1 MILFY
6 RALTNLFY
14 PILVLIIFFRKL
26 AKKEDQKRYKEK
38 IFSSNYN
45 VKKNNKLKLI
55 WFHAASIGELKSIIP
70 IIDQLNVRENSLEFL
85 VTTITLSSANLAKIK
100 FKNNNNIH
108 HRFIPIDVKF
118 LIVKFLDLWK
128 PKAIFL
134 VDSEIWPNLISVVK
148 EKKIP
153 LAILN
158 ARITNKTFNRWRFV
172 SSFAESLFGSFDL
185 CLTSNFETKEYL
197 ENLNAKN
204 IHYIGNIKFCE
215 TIKKNIKN
223 NNEIFLTSKNF
234 WLAASTHNGEENF
247 CLLTHLEIK
256 KDMKNIV
263 TIIAPRHVNRSADIK
278 KLCDGYNLNC
288 QILNSGDHILE
299 DREIVIINSYG
310 ILSSF
315 FKNSKSVFIGK
326 SNIKKLKNVGGQN
339 PIEAVKLGCK
349 VYHGPFVYNF
359 KEVYKILEKNNVS
372 KEVNSPEEL
381 ARCLLL
387 DFKIN
392 GVKDLKFAKTIDNL
406 GQKIL
411 SESLKKINNFL
422 IYENK

>member
-1 MILFY
+1 MINFTPQFY
-6 RALTNLFY
+6 CF
-14 PILVLIIFFRKL
+14 
-26 AKKEDQKRYKEK
+26 
-38 IFSSNYN
+38 
-45 VKKNNKLKLI
+45 
-55 WFHAASIGELKSIIP
+55 
-70 IIDQLNVRENSLEFL
+70 
-85 VTTITLSSANLAKIK
+85 
-100 FKNNNNIH
+100 
-108 HRFIPIDVKF
+108 
-118 LIVKFLDLWK
+118 
-128 PKAIFL
+128 
-134 VDSEIWPNLISVVK
+134 
-148 EKKIP
+148 
-153 LAILN
+153 
-158 ARITNKTFNRWRFV
+158 
-172 SSFAESLFGSFDL
+172 
-185 CLTSNFETKEYL
+185 
-197 ENLNAKN
+197 
-204 IHYIGNIKFCE
+204 NIKFCE